1 MTCLGI
7 DLITWLPEKSLRSG
21 RQEHLEALRNRY
33 I

>member
-7 DLITWLPEKSLRSG
+7 DLNTGLPEKSLRSG
-21 RQEHLEALRNRY
+21 RQEHLEALLNRY